1 LRNGDYEA
9 YARDII
15 NALMIYPD
23 DPIALYHRALMHL
36 QRTESLIIVTGG
48 QHYYIGY
55 QTRQHKIVKVE
66 KNPRKKQKY
75 GWYILLGIKLLLLLI
90 FTTGALINF
99 IEGNS
104 WLLIAHLVLVAISI
118 YDLALQLMR
127 RK

>member
-1 LRNGDYEA
+1 
-9 YARDII
+9 
-15 NALMIYPD
+15 MIYPD

-55 QTRQHKIVKVE
+55 QARQHKIVKVE
-66 KNPRKKQKY
+66 KTPRKKQKY